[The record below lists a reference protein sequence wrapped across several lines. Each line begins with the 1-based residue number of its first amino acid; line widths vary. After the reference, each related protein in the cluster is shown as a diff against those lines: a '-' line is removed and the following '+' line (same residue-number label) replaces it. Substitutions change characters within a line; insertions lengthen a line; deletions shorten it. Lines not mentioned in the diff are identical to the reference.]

1 MLKPLH
7 MEYIVAAANIRAFNY
22 GLKGAEDPEIFRKVL
37 STVIVPEFKP
47 KSGVAVQVKDDEPVE
62 KKDDEEMTVAEVAAT
77 LPSPSS
83 LAGYRMIPAEFEKDD
98 DTNHHIDV
106 RRAFYTD
113 TWFLLIKFCCRFQFI
128 TASSNLRAANY
139 SIQQADRHKTK
150 QIAGKI
156 IPAIATTTSL
166 AAGLVCLELYKV
178 RQ

>member
-1 MLKPLH
+1 

-37 STVIVPEFKP
+37 SSVIVPEFKP

-106 RRAFYTD
+106 
-113 TWFLLIKFCCRFQFI
+113 
-128 TASSNLRAANY
+128 
-139 SIQQADRHKTK
+139 
-150 QIAGKI
+150 
-156 IPAIATTTSL
+156 SL
-166 AAGLVCLELYKV
+166 ATCPDTGLF
-178 RQ
+178 